1 MAVRCHL
8 GVPMVIENH
17 PVQNGVPFPTLYWLT
32 CPMLLK
38 RVSHLEA
45 GGVMAA
51 LNERI
56 AGAPDLKARLE
67 SSIEALR
74 ARRDSH
80 AVIEESGAPPGGGPD
95 KVKCLHAHVAQ
106 ELALP
111 GDPAGAL
118 ALAATGWP
126 DCREPCVSVV
136 GAAS

>member
-1 MAVRCHL
+1 
-8 GVPMVIENH
+8 MVVENH
-17 PVQNGVPFPTLYWLT
+17 PVLEDGAPFPTLFWLT

-38 RVSHLEA
+38 RVSQLEA
-45 GGVMAA
+45 GGAMAS
-51 LNERI
+51 LNERLNRDS
-56 AGAPDLKARLE
+56 DLKARLVD
-67 SSIEALR
+67 SIAMLT

-118 ALAATGWP
+118 ALSSTGWP
-126 DCREPCVSVV
+126 DCRVPCVQTAD
-136 GAAS
+136 GATA